1 MFGFNKNHSTV
12 DSIVGNGKKHILDGE
27 TSIRNYEVK
36 HTNRLRATAQIRTFM
51 SLPKPLLII
60 ADIRTKIDPRITKN
74 PNVKVQRVSFDDLI
88 EQEAKR
94 QGKCP
99 KLKKYVRKL
108 EW

>member
-1 MFGFNKNHSTV
+1 MTA
-12 DSIVGNGKKHILDGE
+12 SIA
-27 TSIRNYEVK
+27 IR
-36 HTNRLRATAQIRTFM
+36 
-51 SLPKPLLII
+51 
-60 ADIRTKIDPRITKN
+60 IDRQLYDQARNEN

-99 KLKKYVRKL
+99 KTEKYVRKL

>member
-1 MFGFNKNHSTV
+1 MFGFNKNHSAV
-12 DSIVGNGKKHILDGE
+12 DSIVGNGKKHILDGK

-51 SLPKPLLII
+51 SLSKPLLII
-60 ADIRTKIDPRITKN
+60 ADIRTKIDPRITEN

-88 EQEAKR
+88 EQEVKR

-99 KLKKYVRKL
+99 KTEKYVRKL